1 MTGGCALGRFF
12 WISLSLAVLAGVPDI
27 IPAENWPMW
36 RYDVGHTGS
45 SPEQLSE
52 NLHIQ
57 WILELPTPIP
67 CWPYPSQYKVQFDH
81 TYEPIVMDG
90 LLFVPSMIRDCMTA
104 YDAETGEERWRF
116 YTDGPVRFAPAGWN
130 GNIYFV
136 SDDGC
141 LYCLDAVH
149 GSLEWKFSGGPSN
162 YKVLGNERLISMWPA
177 RGGPV
182 IADGIVYFAASIW
195 PFMGTFIHALDAE
208 TGTVKW
214 TNSGSGPDYMLQ
226 PHTSPAFAGVSPQG
240 ILGLTKDK
248 LFIPGGRN
256 RPAAYDR
263 ATGEFLYQHG
273 DTKLGGCEVYLSK
286 DWFFNDGQIYQI
298 SDGTQIGPS
307 VATILTDES
316 MIGMDES
323 GTIHA
328 WSWEPVWKEYADRRG
343 TPQKRMEFAQQW
355 KAKTPFKKLLIRAGD
370 HLYCGSPGL
379 IAAVRIP
386 ENRGSLNASIVWQ
399 AEIEGNPWS
408 ALAANGKL
416 FVITEEGRIYC
427 FGEKETETKVHS
439 LPQPEESSGTGIS
452 AAAQILETTEGYCLV
467 LGAGTGDLIKD
478 LARQSALHIA
488 VLEPDSQKVDS
499 LRHRF
504 DNEGLYGQRIALIPG
519 SILTVPM
526 SPYFACLVVVE
537 DTKAAGVDREHFI
550 ERVFHVLHPYG
561 GVAWLPKEKGLENRL
576 RKSADSLPNAEIVI
590 QDSHLLL
597 KRNGALPGS
606 GSWTHQYG
614 DMSNDVCSKDQL
626 VKPPLAP
633 LWFGGPSNVDVLPR
647 HGHGP
652 PEKILNGRLFI
663 QGIQVLSGRDVYTGR
678 VLWRK
683 EIPNLNTFEMYYD
696 KTYNP
701 DPFDRTY
708 NQVHIPGANAYGSN
722 FVLAPDRLYLA
733 MENICMVLDPATGAT
748 LNEWTIPLETD
759 LLDFGTPNWGYIGVY
774 EDLLIAGAAP
784 VYITV
789 NGAKEIVKVNHRFGI
804 GSRYLV
810 AMDRITGKRIW
821 QRKALY
827 NFRHNSIVAG
837 NGKLFYID
845 NLSPQQMDVL
855 KRRGLEAQT
864 EPKIFALDIRTGK
877 ELWSRGED
885 VFGTWLGYST
895 EYDLLLE
902 AGSQAGDRAKDE
914 IGEGMAALNGS
925 TGELLWRTN
934 EKYLGPCM
942 IHHDRVITQT
952 GGSTQESVYA
962 GAFSLLTG
970 ERIMTTHP
978 LTGEKIPWSWVR
990 FKGCNTAI
998 CSEHL
1003 LTFRSASAAYVDLTQ
1018 NSGTVNIGGFRSG
1031 CTSNLIAADGVL
1043 NAPDYTRTC
1052 TCSYQVQTSL
1062 ALVHTP
1068 FEIPENPWVEQWSFN
1083 AYPPPEQPMPI
1094 KRVGINFG
1102 APGNYIDNKG
1112 TLWLEFPSVGGPSP
1126 DPPIYVDSG
1135 DPKIFRYQPSC
1146 LVKETEEQARWN
1158 WVAASGFEGDMRLKI
1173 RPFVQPKKTDED
1185 EIVRAYLNNF
1195 STRDIHKRPEQIL
1208 GEYSQ
1213 PQPYSVT
1220 LFFAEKDRDHFDKR
1234 VFDVYLQGKK
1244 VLAGF
1249 NIAREAQGPMRVVC
1263 KTFKGI
1269 AVKDDL
1275 SLELEATEKN
1285 TTKPPILCGMEIVCE
1300 TE

>member
-1 MTGGCALGRFF
+1 MRFLCRWLAPASIAMIVWALPY
-12 WISLSLAVLAGVPDI
+12 STLAED
-27 IPAENWPMW
+27 WPMW

-52 NLHIQ
+52 NLRLQ
-57 WILELPTPIP
+57 WVLELPTPVP

-116 YTDGPVRFAPAGWN
+116 YTDGPVRFAPVGSK
-130 GNIYFV
+130 GKIYFV

-149 GSLEWKFSGGPSN
+149 GSLEWKCPGGPSN

-214 TNSGSGPDYMLQ
+214 TNSGSGPDFMLQ

-240 ILGLTKDK
+240 ILGLTEDK

-256 RPAAYDR
+256 RPAAYNR
-263 ATGEFLYQHG
+263 ATGEFLYQHA

-286 DWFFNDGQIYQI
+286 EWFFNDGQIYQI
-298 SDGTQIGPS
+298 SDGTQVGSS
-307 VATILTDES
+307 VASILTEEL

-323 GTIHA
+323 GILHA
-328 WSWEPVWKEYADRRG
+328 WSWEPVWKEFTDRRG
-343 TPQKRMEFAQQW
+343 TPQKRMEFVQQW
-355 KAKTPFKKLLIRAGD
+355 KAKTPFKKLMIRAGN

-379 IAAVRIP
+379 IAAIRIP
-386 ENRGSLNASIVWQ
+386 ESRGSMNASIAWQ
-399 AEIEGNPWS
+399 AEMEGNPWS
-408 ALAANGKL
+408 AVVADGKL

-427 FGEKETETKVHS
+427 FGERETEEKVHS
-439 LPQPEESSGTGIS
+439 LPKPTGSSGKEKS

-467 LGAGTGDLIKD
+467 LGAGTGDRIED
-478 LARQSALHIA
+478 LARQSALHMV
-488 VLEPDSQKVDS
+488 VLEPNPRKVES
-499 LRHRF
+499 LRRRF
-504 DNEGLYGQRIALIPG
+504 DDAGLYGQRIALIPG

-526 SPYFACLVVVE
+526 SPYFANLVVVE
-537 DTKAAGVDREHFI
+537 DTKAAGIDKEHFF
-550 ERVFHVLHPYG
+550 ERVFHVLRPYG
-561 GVAWLPKEKGLENRL
+561 GVAWLPKEEGLEDRL
-576 RKSADSLPNAEIVI
+576 RKSAESLPNAEVTVE
-590 QDSHLLL
+590 DSHLLL

-606 GSWTHQYG
+606 DSWTHQYG

-633 LWFGGPSNVDVLPR
+633 LWFGGPAHTDVLPR
-647 HGHGP
+647 HAHGP
-652 PEKILNGRLFI
+652 PQKIMNGRLFI
-663 QGIQVLSGRDVYTGR
+663 EGIQVMSARDVYTGR
-678 VLWRK
+678 VLWKK
-683 EIPNLNTFEMYYD
+683 EIPNLNTFDMYYD
-696 KTYNP
+696 KTYKE

-722 FVLAPDRLYLA
+722 FTLAPDRLYLTV
-733 MENICMVLDPATGAT
+733 ENVCMVLDPATGAT

-759 LLDFGTPNWGYIGVY
+759 LLDVGTPNWGYIGVY

-784 VYITV
+784 VHITV
-789 NGAKEIVKVNHRFGI
+789 EGGKEIVKVNHRFGV

-810 AMDRITGKRIW
+810 AMDRITGERIW
-821 QRKALY
+821 QRKAEY
-827 NFRHNSIVAG
+827 NFRHNSIAAG
-837 NGKLFYID
+837 NGKLFCID
-845 NLSPQQMDVL
+845 NLSTQRMDVL
-855 KRRGLEAQT
+855 KRRGLEVQT
-864 EPKIFALDIRTGK
+864 SPKILALDIRTGE
-877 ELWSRGED
+877 ELWSREED

-895 EYDLLLE
+895 EYDVLLE

-914 IGEGMAALNGS
+914 IGEGMAAFKGA
-925 TGELLWRTN
+925 TGDLLWKN
-934 EKYLGPCM
+934 SEKYFGPCM
-942 IHHDRVITQT
+942 IRHDRLITQT
-952 GGSTQESVYA
+952 GGSTQESVFA
-962 GAFSLLTG
+962 KAFSLLTG
-970 ERIMTTHP
+970 EPVMTTHP

-1003 LTFRSASAAYVDLTQ
+1003 LTFRSASAAYMDMTQ

-1083 AYPPPEQPMPI
+1083 AYPPPEQPAPV

-1102 APGNYIDNKG
+1102 APGNRMDDNG

-1126 DPPIYVDSG
+1126 DLPIYVDSG
-1135 DPKIFRYQPSC
+1135 DPKVFRQHPSY
-1146 LVKETEEQARWN
+1146 LVKETEEQAHWN
-1158 WVAASGFEGDMRLKI
+1158 WVAASGLEGDMRLVI
-1173 RPFVQPKKTDED
+1173 RPFVQPKKPDQD

-1195 STRDIHKRPEQIL
+1195 STRDLHKKPDQIL
-1208 GEYSQ
+1208 GEHSE
-1213 PQPYSVT
+1213 PQSYSVT
-1220 LFFAEKDRDHFDKR
+1220 LVFAEKEQERVDER
-1234 VFDVYLQGKK
+1234 VFDVYLQGEK

-1249 NIAREAQGPMRVVC
+1249 NIAKEAQGPKRVVS

-1269 AVKDDL
+1269 PIKDDL
-1275 SLELEATEKN
+1275 SLELKAAKKDR
-1285 TTKPPILCGMEIVCE
+1285 TKPPILCGMEITCE